1 MIYPQIHLHIP
12 VMLFCPHLNHLHCT
26 NSFCSNILLFWLK
39 DIIPLLSP
47 LWYLLDLLSLWFSPP
62 VWSRSLH
69 SPCCNMVPT
78 VPTWIADTLL
88 VCPPVCL
95 TSPPGH
101 LISISKGTHLKW
113 NYWCPPL
120 CHPFPSLFLPSS
132 VNGSTTQQV
141 ASHDDST

>member
-26 NSFCSNILLFWLK
+26 NSFCSNIPLFQLQ
-39 DIIPLLSP
+39 DIIPWLSP
-47 LWYLLDLLSLWFSPP
+47 LWFLLDLLSLGFSPP
-62 VWSRSLH
+62 AWSCSLH
-69 SPCCNMVPT
+69 SPCCIMVPT

-101 LISISKGTHLKW
+101 LTSILKGTQVELLMPTSLSSLSKSVPPQLCKW
-113 NYWCPPL
+113 F
-120 CHPFPSLFLPSS
+120 HPTSRLTWWL
-132 VNGSTTQQV
+132 
-141 ASHDDST
+141 HII